1 MTKAET
7 IAERL
12 TDGSDMAAAAVLVS
26 LDADRSVIIG
36 NEDAYLADELENL
49 RCTDNGYLTTLGR
62 DVAKELRRKG
72 ILAGTE
78 D

>member
-7 IAERL
+7 IAGRL
-12 TDGSDMAAAAVLVS
+12 TDGSDMAAAAVLVA

-36 NEDAYLADELENL
+36 NEDAYLADELEDL
-49 RCTDNGYLTTLGR
+49 CCTDNGYLTTLGR

-72 ILAGTE
+72 ILADTE